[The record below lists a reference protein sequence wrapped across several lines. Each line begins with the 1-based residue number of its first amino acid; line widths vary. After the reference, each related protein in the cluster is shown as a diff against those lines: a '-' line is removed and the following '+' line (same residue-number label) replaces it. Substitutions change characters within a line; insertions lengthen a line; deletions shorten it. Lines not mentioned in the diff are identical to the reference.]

1 MKKLISLLLVLVMVT
16 AMAAGCG
23 QKDANTDTTGTTAA
37 TTESTA
43 ATTEA
48 TTEATESFEDITAAT
63 QPAAQPGT
71 ALAVLQDVWALFGE
85 NERFFAFGGDG
96 LNMVDGAPGAYTDM
110 EALTVQLLVPAQNQ
124 ADVTEIA
131 SLFHG
136 MMVNNFTCGAFK
148 LAEGVDAAAFAETLY
163 NAAKNNQWMC
173 GMPEKVMVAVVD
185 DIVVLVF
192 GLNDVVNSFETK
204 LAEAYTNAEVKYSEP
219 LV

>member
-1 MKKLISLLLVLVMVT
+1 MKKLISLMLVLVMVA
-16 AMAAGCG
+16 AMATGCG
-23 QKDANTDTTGTTAA
+23 QKDANTDTTAA
-37 TTESTA
+37 TNAPVE
-43 ATTEA
+43 TTEA
-48 TTEATESFEDITAAT
+48 PIETTESFEDVTVAT
-63 QPAAQPGT
+63 QPAAEPGT

-85 NERFFAFGGDG
+85 DEKFFAFGGDG

-136 MMVNNFTCGAFK
+136 MMVNNFTAGAFK

-204 LAEAYTNAEVKYSEP
+204 LAQAYEGAEIKYSEP

>member
-1 MKKLISLLLVLVMVT
+1 MKKLISLLLVLVMVA

-23 QKDANTDTTGTTAA
+23 QKDANTDTTVTTAA
-37 TTESTA
+37 PTETTAEPTETTA
-43 ATTEA
+43 
-48 TTEATESFEDITAAT
+48 EATEEITVAT
-63 QPAAQPGT
+63 QPAAEPGT

-85 NERFFAFGGDG
+85 NDKFFAFGGDG

-110 EALTVQLLVPAQNQ
+110 EALTVQLLVPASQQ
-124 ADVTEIA
+124 ANVTEIA

-148 LAEGVDAAAFAETLY
+148 LAEGVDAAAFADTLY

-192 GLNDVVNSFETK
+192 GLSDVLDTFEANLT
-204 LAEAYTNAEVKYSEP
+204 EAYPNAEVKYSEAIA
-219 LV
+219 

>member
-1 MKKLISLLLVLVMVT
+1 MKKLISLLLVLVMVA

-23 QKDANTDTTGTTAA
+23 QKDGNTDTTA
-37 TTESTA
+37 TTA

-48 TTEATESFEDITAAT
+48 TTAPTETTETTESFEDITVAT
-63 QPAAQPGT
+63 QPAAEPGT

-85 NERFFAFGGDG
+85 NEKFFAYGGDG
-96 LNMVDGAPGAYTDM
+96 ANMVDGAPGAYTDM
-110 EALTVQLLVPAQNQ
+110 EALTVQLLVPASQQ
-124 ADVTEIA
+124 ANVTEIA

-148 LAEGVDAAAFAETLY
+148 LAEGVDAAAFADTLY

-192 GLNDVVNSFETK
+192 GLSDVLDTFEAN
-204 LAEAYTNAEVKYSEP
+204 LAEAYPNAEVKYSEAIA
-219 LV
+219 

>member
-1 MKKLISLLLVLVMVT
+1 MKKLISLMLVLVMVA

-23 QKDANTDTTGTTAA
+23 KNDANTDTTGTTAA

-48 TTEATESFEDITAAT
+48 TTEATEMIEDTVAT
-63 QPAAQPGT
+63 QPAAEPGT

-85 NERFFAFGGDG
+85 DERFFAFGGDG

-110 EALTVQLLVPAQNQ
+110 EALTVQLLVPAEEQ
-124 ADVTEIA
+124 ANITEIA

-148 LAEGVDAAAFAETLY
+148 LAEGVDAAAFAQTLY

-192 GLNDVVNSFETK
+192 GLNDVVGTFETK
-204 LAEAYTNAEVKYSEP
+204 LAKAYTNADVKYSEA
-219 LV
+219 LI

>member
-1 MKKLISLLLVLVMVT
+1 MKKLISLLLVLVMVA

-23 QKDANTDTTGTTAA
+23 QKDGNTDTTA
-37 TTESTA
+37 TTA

-48 TTEATESFEDITAAT
+48 TTAPTETTESVEDITVAT
-63 QPAAQPGT
+63 QPAAEPGT

-85 NERFFAFGGDG
+85 NEKFFAFGGDG

-110 EALTVQLLVPAQNQ
+110 EALTVQLLVPESQQ
-124 ADVTEIA
+124 ANVTEIA

-136 MMVNNFTCGAFK
+136 MMANNFTCGAFK
-148 LAEGVDAAAFAETLY
+148 LAEGVDAAAFADTMY

-192 GLNDVVNSFETK
+192 GLSDVLDTFEAN
-204 LAEAYTNAEVKYSEP
+204 LVEAYPNAEVKYAEAIA
-219 LV
+219 

>member
-1 MKKLISLLLVLVMVT
+1 MKKLISLLLVLVMVA

-23 QKDANTDTTGTTAA
+23 QKDANTDTTA
-37 TTESTA
+37 TTA

-48 TTEATESFEDITAAT
+48 TTAPTETTESFEDITVAT
-63 QPAAQPGT
+63 QPAAEPGT

-85 NERFFAFGGDG
+85 NEKFFAFGGDG

-110 EALTVQLLVPAQNQ
+110 EALTVQLLVPESQQ
-124 ADVTEIA
+124 ANVTEIA

-148 LAEGVDAAAFAETLY
+148 LAEGVDAAAFADTMY

-192 GLNDVVNSFETK
+192 GLSDVLDTFEANLT
-204 LAEAYTNAEVKYSEP
+204 EAYPNAEVKYAEAIA
-219 LV
+219 

>member
-1 MKKLISLLLVLVMVT
+1 MKKLISLLLVLVMVA
-16 AMAAGCG
+16 AMAAGCS
-23 QKDANTDTTGTTAA
+23 QKDANTDTTATTAA
-37 TTESTA
+37 PVE
-43 ATTEA
+43 TTEA
-48 TTEATESFEDITAAT
+48 PAETTEATEELEDFTVAT
-63 QPAAQPGT
+63 QPAAEPGT
-71 ALAVLQDVWALFGE
+71 ALALLQDVWALFGE
-85 NERFFAFGGDG
+85 DEKFFVFGGDG

-136 MMVNNFTCGAFK
+136 MMVNNFTAGAFK
-148 LAEGVDAAAFAETLY
+148 LAEGVDAAAFAETMY

-192 GLNDVVNSFETK
+192 GLNDVVNTFETK
-204 LAEAYTNAEVKYSEP
+204 LAEAYEGAEVKYSEAIA
-219 LV
+219 

>member
-1 MKKLISLLLVLVMVT
+1 MKKLISLLLVLVMVA

-23 QKDANTDTTGTTAA
+23 QKDANTETTTAPV
-37 TTESTA
+37 E
-43 ATTEA
+43 TTEA
-48 TTEATESFEDITAAT
+48 PVETTEATEEFEDFTVAT
-63 QPAAQPGT
+63 QPAAEPGT

-85 NERFFAFGGDG
+85 DEKFFVFGGDG

-204 LAEAYTNAEVKYSEP
+204 LAQAYEGAEVKYSEA